1 MKYKAKIKNKKC
13 QCKGCDEAFL
23 SADSKSH
30 YCSACVDSPP
40 FCQCGCGEQVKHPSK
55 LYLVGHGSRGKTHEQ
70 IYKGKT
76 PVGVGFQNGEANIAK
91 GKEVRLLISAS
102 VKRSYTPKLIE
113 VRRLQMSKMIKER
126 GVMGFQKR
134 RVNSVGK
141 KFRSSLEVE
150 FSEILAKNKLSYEYE
165 KHFDLVNGRL
175 KIVDFVVG
183 DVLVEVTGYAYQK
196 WKNDFDTKI
205 KLLRASTDL
214 PILVVGY
221 DSDIEQLTNQNNDLS
236 MCFVGIKNESRIVKS
251 LQFLN
256 NLQKFNKYVDDKQ
269 AI

>member
-1 MKYKAKIKNKKC
+1 
-13 QCKGCDEAFL
+13 
-23 SADSKSH
+23 
-30 YCSACVDSPP
+30 
-40 FCQCGCGEQVKHPSK
+40 
-55 LYLVGHGSRGKTHEQ
+55 
-70 IYKGKT
+70 
-76 PVGVGFQNGEANIAK
+76 
-91 GKEVRLLISAS
+91 
-102 VKRSYTPKLIE
+102 
-113 VRRLQMSKMIKER
+113 
-126 GVMGFQKR
+126 MGFQKR

-256 NLQKFNKYVDDKQ
+256 NLQKFNKYVDNKQ